1 MTRTHLVAAL
11 AVVLSLVAPA
21 APATAREVTLEDA
34 RGDVWREP
42 DATTASPAPSV
53 RSGDVT
59 KAVVGHDGRRA
70 FVEITFARLARTG
83 SYAQYAVRFQ
93 GRNGVVR
100 EVLLESSRRMR
111 SGGLRVFNAKGRPV
125 DRCDVDHDI
134 DYRRDEVTVEVDRRC
149 LHRPG
154 KVRVNVN
161 TARATRRG
169 VFFSDTLHDATAAST
184 AWTDWVKRSR

>member
-11 AVVLSLVAPA
+11 AVVLCLVAPA
-21 APATAREVTLEDA
+21 APAAARELTVKDA

-59 KAVVGHDGRRA
+59 KAVVGHDGSRA
-70 FVEITFARLARTG
+70 FVKIKFARLARTG

-100 EVLLESSRRMR
+100 EVLLESSRRLR

-125 DRCDVDHDI
+125 DRCDVDHAV
-134 DYRRDEVTVEVDRRC
+134 DYRRDKVTVEIDRRC

-169 VFFSDTLHDATAAST
+169 VFFSDTLHDAAAEST